1 MILLLFADENKI
13 DTFYKPFKIGSME
26 VVTIEKRT
34 FSYVCERFTE
44 FAKRIESLCSTHTQK
59 VENWLDSQEVCL
71 LLGVSKRT
79 LQYYRSSGRL
89 AYSQIG
95 SKIYYKTSDIER
107 IIADRETQNQSPTP
121 PRLMKRIKKDYP
133 FFNLF
138 SIVGTWESINLNPT
152 VIIYRSD
159 KEYLLSIIYVSE
171 TTKQASPATYEIQQD
186 GSQYFIAPASKR
198 LYVDY
203 DPAKDVLNISSLG
216 HYLRN

>member
-1 MILLLFADENKI
+1 MPLSDTSGQFWKLLLILLSFADENRI
-13 DTFYKPFKIGSME
+13 NTFYKPLKIKSME

-44 FAKRIESLCSTHTQK
+44 FAIESLCSTHTQK

-107 IIADRETQNQSPTP
+107 IIADSETQNQSP
-121 PRLMKRIKKDYP
+121 KH
-133 FFNLF
+133 
-138 SIVGTWESINLNPT
+138 PT
-152 VIIYRSD
+152 S
-159 KEYLLSIIYVSE
+159 
-171 TTKQASPATYEIQQD
+171 YE
-186 GSQYFIAPASKR
+186 K
-198 LYVDY
+198 
-203 DPAKDVLNISSLG
+203 N
-216 HYLRN
+216 

>member
-1 MILLLFADENKI
+1 
-13 DTFYKPFKIGSME
+13 ME

-44 FAKRIESLCSTHTQK
+44 FAIESLCSTHIQK

-71 LLGVSKRT
+71 LLGFSKRT

-95 SKIYYKTSDIER
+95 SKIYYKSSDIER
-107 IIADRETQNQSPTP
+107 IIANSETQNQSPKQIMP
-121 PRLMKRIKKDYP
+121 MKRTKEDYSS
-133 FFNLF
+133 FNLF
-138 SIVGTWESINLNPT
+138 SIVGTWESVNLNPT

-159 KEYLLSIIYVSE
+159 KEYLFSIIYVSE

-186 GSQYFIAPASKR
+186 GSQYFIAIASKR
-198 LYVDY
+198 LYIDY
-203 DPAKDVLNISSLG
+203 DSAKDILSISSLG
-216 HYLRN
+216 DYLRN